1 MSNNPDQIRH
11 EIESTRAELSGDV
24 NALADSVRPSTV
36 ARRQVDKVR
45 DGVTTVKNSVKDS
58 VMGTADD
65 AGQAAARQV
74 AENLKEPAREAV
86 EQVKASAADSAATVK
101 DEASSTAAGVKDST
115 RQAAEEVGRQS

>member
-65 AGQAAARQV
+65 AGQSVSGTAG
-74 AENLKEPAREAV
+74 
-86 EQVKASAADSAATVK
+86 DATVGGP
-101 DEASSTAAGVKDST
+101 A
-115 RQAAEEVGRQS
+115 